1 MEGGFG
7 DGWKGGEGG
16 GMEVGF
22 QDERGREKE
31 RTSSRFLTICECN
44 ECPEE
49 APHISVPMGGL
60 K

>member
-22 QDERGREKE
+22 QDERGGR
-31 RTSSRFLTICECN
+31 RR
-44 ECPEE
+44 
-49 APHISVPMGGL
+49 GL
-60 K
+60 VAGS